1 MGSKNRNRNKRAK
14 PGNSDDATLP
24 SKSRNGHHPG
34 DNESKIISDPRFAS
48 VHSDPRFQKVSKRES
63 KVAIDARFQRAFT
76 DKRFASSSAPL
87 DKRGKPKKEK
97 SSGDSLR
104 HFYRMEEDEEQKE
117 RRRQR
122 EDTDSEEEAEEPE
135 EESEEEELGESE
147 GEEESETESEDEKLV
162 AEGGEVEST
171 TDEEE
176 EDEEVVYDDGEPEI
190 QEENIPV
197 IEKETRRLAVVNMDW
212 RHVKAVDLYV
222 VLSSFLPKDGHILS
236 VSIYPSEF
244 GLQRMKEEEVQGP
257 VGLFDDE
264 NEEKDKDDDDDD
276 EIDNEKLRA
285 YERSRL
291 RYYYGVVEC
300 DSSATADYL
309 YKACDGTEFE
319 RSSNVFDLRFIP
331 DSMEFKHE
339 ACDVAT
345 EGPSNYEGLN
355 FQTQALQ
362 LSKIRLS
369 WDEDEPQRVKTL
381 KRTFNAEQLAE
392 LELKEFLA
400 DESDIDDDEDEITED
415 QFDEKQ
421 KKQATGSHPDEK
433 LKKRDIY
440 RALLQSGDGS
450 DEEGKEDEDEG
461 QDMEVTFNTG
471 LEDLSKRILEKKDK
485 KSETVWEAYL
495 RKRREKKAAR
505 KNKSKYSSEDDE
517 SSDTDQEAIA
527 EQPDDFFLEEPPVK
541 RLKKDVRGR
550 SDKEGKQHQDT
561 EKETEASRAELELL
575 LADDKGV
582 ESGVK
587 GYNLKPKKVKG
598 KKGKEIIHEDKIPA
612 ADYDDP
618 RFSSLFTSPLF
629 ALDPTD
635 PQFKRSAAY
644 ARQVAQKQQKSDRQE
659 LVGSEPKK
667 LPKKAQLPSEE
678 AERSEDKHTK
688 TEALPSK
695 EKIELSSLV
704 KSLKMKTKQVQL
716 PSNNVSS
723 KKRKNAL

>member
-1 MGSKNRNRNKRAK
+1 M
-14 PGNSDDATLP
+14 
-24 SKSRNGHHPG
+24 
-34 DNESKIISDPRFAS
+34 
-48 VHSDPRFQKVSKRES
+48 
-63 KVAIDARFQRAFT
+63 
-76 DKRFASSSAPL
+76 
-87 DKRGKPKKEK
+87 
-97 SSGDSLR
+97 
-104 HFYRMEEDEEQKE
+104 
-117 RRRQR
+117 
-122 EDTDSEEEAEEPE
+122 
-135 EESEEEELGESE
+135 
-147 GEEESETESEDEKLV
+147 
-162 AEGGEVEST
+162 
-171 TDEEE
+171 
-176 EDEEVVYDDGEPEI
+176 
-190 QEENIPV
+190 
-197 IEKETRRLAVVNMDW
+197 
-212 RHVKAVDLYV
+212 
-222 VLSSFLPKDGHILS
+222 
-236 VSIYPSEF
+236 
-244 GLQRMKEEEVQGP
+244 
-257 VGLFDDE
+257 
-264 NEEKDKDDDDDD
+264 
-276 EIDNEKLRA
+276 
-285 YERSRL
+285 
-291 RYYYGVVEC
+291 
-300 DSSATADYL
+300 
-309 YKACDGTEFE
+309 
-319 RSSNVFDLRFIP
+319 
-331 DSMEFKHE
+331 
-339 ACDVAT
+339 
-345 EGPSNYEGLN
+345 
-355 FQTQALQ
+355 
-362 LSKIRLS
+362 
-369 WDEDEPQRVKTL
+369 
-381 KRTFNAEQLAE
+381 AE

-550 SDKEGKQHQDT
+550 SDKEGKRHQDT

-635 PQFKRSAAY
+635 PQFKRYYNKENTTYLLKCMS
-644 ARQVAQKQQKSDRQE
+644 
-659 LVGSEPKK
+659 VGPF
-667 LPKKAQLPSEE
+667 
-678 AERSEDKHTK
+678 
-688 TEALPSK
+688 
-695 EKIELSSLV
+695 
-704 KSLKMKTKQVQL
+704 
-716 PSNNVSS
+716 N
-723 KKRKNAL
+723 